1 MSKTK
6 IEDGPPDDLVTYS
19 INEMHGEPNQTTSA
33 VPKIST
39 ISVQSSSQKDD
50 KIPSITKL
58 ALNTITSTGPTEISE
73 KKSRARSKT
82 SSMKSKSKLGS
93 KTNSVGK
100 LMQKLKIEMSD
111 MMPMR
116 QSLDAVISTTRM
128 GRNKPPLII
137 KEAVKKMK
145 ST

>member
-19 INEMHGEPNQTTSA
+19 INEMHGDFNQTTSA

-58 ALNTITSTGPTEISE
+58 AINTLASTGPTEISE

-100 LMQKLKIEMSD
+100 LMQKLKIEVAD
-111 MMPMR
+111 MLPMR
-116 QSLDAVISTTRM
+116 QSLDATLYTQRL
-128 GRNKPPLII
+128 GRNKPPLMI
-137 KEAVKKMK
+137 KEAVKKLK